1 MHIWKCNN
9 KLWVV
14 SLVTHYACMIFDWW
28 SVHRSASTS
37 SRPTASTSTAR
48 ARTSVTKRSAVN
60 FPARRF
66 VSIVWIPQIYLE
78 WYWTYRM
85 VHQIADLAWVD
96 LDLVCSTFLPICSA
110 VSAKVPS
117 VIAKLGR
124 WQTAKIKAS
133 QTLIRELIYL
143 HVDLFRM
150 LQQEIFSLLS
160 GQTARVP
167 RFRPLSSSRWRS
179 WSSPWSSPCSSPG
192 ICVSV
197 LCYLN

>member
-1 MHIWKCNN
+1 
-9 KLWVV
+9 
-14 SLVTHYACMIFDWW
+14 
-28 SVHRSASTS
+28 
-37 SRPTASTSTAR
+37 
-48 ARTSVTKRSAVN
+48 
-60 FPARRF
+60 
-66 VSIVWIPQIYLE
+66 
-78 WYWTYRM
+78 M

-150 LQQEIFSLLS
+150 LQQEIFSLF
-160 GQTARVP
+160 P
-167 RFRPLSSSRWRS
+167 D
-179 WSSPWSSPCSSPG
+179 
-192 ICVSV
+192 
-197 LCYLN
+197 